1 MATQANFRI
10 LVVNPLAVLGEA
22 FKKLIKFP
30 ETWSSWFN
38 QVTDED
44 GYILGTL
51 YVGDYVFSSAPI
63 QESDTYRLAIGQE
76 LQIDFFPDLWNSFG
90 RTHLYGAPSSASNF
104 KLPDFRFRMP
114 LQPGISKAAK
124 TVVIGTVDGSEVHSL
139 VEAELASVALQ
150 IILPKENCKAYDAN
164 GGGFVSQCLRNGTDE
179 SNDSRTVDV
188 EISKLKFGGGGSHNN
203 MPPYIGFFVYIRV
216 K

>member
-1 MATQANFRI
+1 MATQANFRS
-10 LVVNPLAVLGEA
+10 LVLDPLAVLGEG
-22 FKKLIKFP
+22 FKRLIKFP

-51 YVGDYVFSSAPI
+51 YVGDYLFSSAPI

-76 LQIDFFPDLWNSFG
+76 LQIEYYPQLWNAFG
-90 RTHLYGAPSSASNF
+90 RTHLYGEASSANNF

-114 LQPGISKAAK
+114 LQSGQTPAGKK
-124 TVVIGTVDGSEVHSL
+124 VVVGTYDGEEAHSL
-139 VEAELASVALQ
+139 IETELATTKFN
-150 IILPKENCKAYDAN
+150 PKIRKDQQRAYKAD
-164 GGGFVSQCLRNGTDE
+164 GGGVLKSSSDRNG
-179 SNDSRTVDV
+179 VDPRV
-188 EISKLKFGGGGSHNN
+188 VDLKLKDITFGGGKSHNN